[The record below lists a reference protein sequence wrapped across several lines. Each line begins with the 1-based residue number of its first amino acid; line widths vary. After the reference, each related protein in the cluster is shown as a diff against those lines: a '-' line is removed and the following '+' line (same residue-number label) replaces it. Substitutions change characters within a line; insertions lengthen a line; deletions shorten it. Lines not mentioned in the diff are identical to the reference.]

1 MVPAD
6 LNFKVEVTM
15 DKSVAKKL
23 KVLEA
28 KIDNMII
35 KLPPF

>member
-1 MVPAD
+1 MMPAD

-15 DKSVAKKL
+15 DKSIAKKL

-35 KLPPF
+35 KIPPF